1 MTSTIIIDIFEIRSS
16 RVVHHLFDMIIGL
29 IIQGIIICGDD
40 EMILRIIIGD

>member
-1 MTSTIIIDIFEIRSS
+1 MMYTIIMDIFEIRSS

-40 EMILRIIIGD
+40 EVIVQIIDNE